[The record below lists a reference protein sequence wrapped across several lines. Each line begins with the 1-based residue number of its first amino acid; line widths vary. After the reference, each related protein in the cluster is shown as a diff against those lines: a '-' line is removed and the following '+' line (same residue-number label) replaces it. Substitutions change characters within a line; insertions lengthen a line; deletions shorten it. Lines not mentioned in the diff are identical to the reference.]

1 MKLNKKQI
9 KIMLYTIISIFTVA
23 LMVYPTTNSRYIK
36 EGDSLE
42 YSADLY
48 SLYAGYFEN
57 SIDIVPSLSTPNEAY
72 FRFMFGHN
80 KATSEVEKDSY
91 QIVLPSGCEL
101 DHTTTSPYSRFDGV
115 DKFNY
120 IPSVD
125 YVNDYYTILGMTC
138 NAEQIKNENEDLVV
152 DVPII
157 EQVTI
162 NGVAG
167 VAFKF
172 IDLNFKQ
179 SYEEYIKSLN
189 PVSSVIEI
197 NKYDEAGKE
206 VDIYE
211 EFMKWIKNYAK
222 LSIYNTDILK
232 YAELV
237 TKENVTEIPFPLKG
251 ITSSLENDIYKFSI
265 EENFI
270 GYVRTHS
277 HHSSTLG
284 TYMYF
289 EYQDKESDLIN
300 DTFDYYLATYVFES
314 EEDPNYIKIKE
325 YVSNMTDGVGFRAI
339 LNGEAVPGFKY
350 FEEEGK
356 VLMYSRVLDFA
367 GININDYFT
376 KIEYGSA
383 LQMNQKYQESLDV
396 FNKVH
401 DILSEEAITY
411 LKTYTKLR
419 NSVLTNNDTVGY
431 TGYNDPKISFTDY
444 HLYYDKVKGQYI
456 FFRVSSDVQENA
468 ETNYNLITFD
478 TYTAS
483 ENHKIIFQNKIE
495 NDKNMLVMQI
505 RDEQV
510 ERVEETME
518 FLKGYFGIDIEFTT
532 GEKDGLFIATGK
544 LEKTIISNT
553 PIVEEEPIEEE
564 VNEGEAK
571 VEESDT
577 FNTPDDVE
585 AKTEITE

>member
-1 MKLNKKQI
+1 METKKKQI
-9 KIMLYTIISIFTVA
+9 KTMVITICILFLISISI
-23 LMVYPTTNSRYIK
+23 YPSTNSRYIK
-36 EGDSLE
+36 EGDALE

-57 SIDIVPSLSTPNEAY
+57 SIDIVPSLSTPTEAY
-72 FRFMFGHN
+72 FRFIFGHN

-91 QIVLPSGCEL
+91 QIVIPSGCKL

-138 NAEQIKNENEDLVV
+138 NVEQIKNENEDLIVN
-152 DVPII
+152 VPII

-162 NGVAG
+162 NGVVG
-167 VAFKF
+167 VPFKF
-172 IDLNFKQ
+172 IDLNLKK
-179 SYEEYIKSLN
+179 SYQEYIDTVN
-189 PVSSVIEI
+189 PVPSVIEI
-197 NKYDEAGKE
+197 DKFDKDGKE
-206 VDIYE
+206 IDIYE

-232 YAELV
+232 YTELV
-237 TKENVTEIPFPLKG
+237 TKENVTETPFPLKG
-251 ITSSLENDIYKFSI
+251 ISSSFENDTYTFSI

-277 HHSSTLG
+277 HHSSVLG

-289 EYQDKESDLIN
+289 TYQDKESDLIN
-300 DTFDYYLATYVFES
+300 DTFNHYLTAYVYEG

-325 YVSNMTDGVGFRAI
+325 YISNMTDKVGFKAI
-339 LNGEAVPGFKY
+339 LNGEVVPGFKY

-367 GININDYFT
+367 GININDYTT
-376 KIEYGSA
+376 KIEYETA
-383 LQMNQKYQESLDV
+383 LLMNQKYQESLEV
-396 FNKVH
+396 FNKIH
-401 DILSEEAITY
+401 DILSEEGVTY

-419 NSVLTNNDTVGY
+419 NSVLTNNDTKGY

-483 ENHKIIFQNKIE
+483 ESHKIVFQNKVE

-505 RDEQV
+505 RDEQA
-510 ERVEETME
+510 ELVEETME
-518 FLKGYFGIDIEFTT
+518 FLKEYFGVDIEFTT
-532 GEKDGLFIATGK
+532 GEKDGLFIATGTI
-544 LEKTIISNT
+544 EKGIISN
-553 PIVEEEPIEEE
+553 IVVEEPPVVEEGKIEEE
-564 VNEGEAK
+564 KTETSNKSEENE
-571 VEESDT
+571 
-577 FNTPDDVE
+577 NT
-585 AKTEITE
+585 AEITE